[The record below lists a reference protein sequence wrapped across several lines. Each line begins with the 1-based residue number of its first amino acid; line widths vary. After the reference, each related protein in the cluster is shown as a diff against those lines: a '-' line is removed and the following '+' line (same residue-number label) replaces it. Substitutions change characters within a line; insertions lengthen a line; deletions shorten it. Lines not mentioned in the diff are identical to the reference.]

1 MSAIQDFLNTPRGR
15 GLLYQTL
22 TVCGTLALAAYLVG
36 NTLHNLSARGIAT
49 GLDFLTREAGFD
61 VSESLIPFTAANS
74 YGRALLAGVGNTLLV
89 SVVGVVLATLLGVLL
104 GIARLSTNWLI
115 NRLAAIYVEAARNI
129 PLLLQLT
136 IWYAAMMVL
145 PGPRDSFHPLP
156 HVFLNNR
163 GLRLPS
169 LQDHPANLWIG
180 VAVLVGIAA
189 AWWVVRFGLR
199 RRALTGRSFPLVPAG
214 LGAVL
219 VPPLAVILASGT
231 SLAIEVPELAGFNFV
246 GGFTLSPEF
255 TALLVGL
262 VTYTAGFIAEIVRS
276 GIQSVPRGQTEA
288 AQSIG
293 LRPSL
298 TLRLVILP
306 QALRVIIPPLTSQ
319 YLNLTKNSSL
329 AVAIGYPDL
338 VSVTNT
344 TANTTG
350 QVVEA
355 VALMMLVY
363 LSISLA
369 IAAFMNWYNK
379 KMALV
384 TR

>member
-1 MSAIQDFLNTPRGR
+1 MSAIRDFLNTPRGR
-15 GLLYQTL
+15 GLLYQSV
-22 TVCGTLALAAYLVG
+22 TVAGTLVLAAYLVS

-74 YGRALLAGVGNTLLV
+74 YGRALLAGIGNTLLV
-89 SVVGVVLATLLGVLL
+89 SVLGVALATVLGVLL
-104 GIARLSTNWLI
+104 GIARLSTNWVI
-115 NRLAAIYVEAARNI
+115 NRLAVLYVEAVRNV

-136 IWYAAMMVL
+136 VWYAAMMVL
-145 PGPRDSFHPLP
+145 PGPRDSFQPLP
-156 HVFLNNR
+156 HIFLNNR
-163 GLRLPS
+163 GLRVPFLA
-169 LQDHPANLWIG
+169 DHPANLWIG
-180 VAVLVGIAA
+180 LAVLVGVAA
-189 AWWVVRFGLR
+189 AWGVVRYGLR

-214 LGAVL
+214 LAALILPAFAVVLISGA
-219 VPPLAVILASGT
+219 PLTL
-231 SLAIEVPELAGFNFV
+231 EMPELAGFNFV
-246 GGFTLSPEF
+246 GGVTLSPEF

-344 TANTTG
+344 TANVTG

-355 VALMMLVY
+355 VALMMAVY
-363 LSISLA
+363 LTISLS